1 MQKIW
6 RNYPEYSCK
15 SGKGEHTKMTTQ
27 KKIMRHFPQAA
38 FSVLAFIPALNGC
51 FSPAPENRPASSALN
66 LDSVPSLPT
75 VDAAQLKISD
85 IVVAQFNNPK
95 LQGAVQPYIDFRYS
109 GSTDYVEA
117 KTCIE
122 ATGACVD
129 SKNIFENNATLA
141 NAPDGSRVI
150 VKLRACVNPGRS
162 SGSSNCGPW
171 FEKEYTQ
178 WAAEDKSKS
187 ALVEEYEA
195 IEREVKNLDKQ
206 LKAVL
211 NLLQVRA
218 EKCKPASAGAK
229 DLLDAEKGMITAITK
244 LGGGIVGAIGKKL
257 TESPPAKPKAEAS
270 PATTEPVLPP
280 ATTIGTDNSVIALT
294 SENSLSLSGGSSN
307 KEIIVAQAKEH
318 LPKIFKFL
326 GDALKKKSEAQ
337 KKLADEKSA
346 TPAAAPEAAGS
357 SPASGAAAEKAA
369 QTLTKAA
376 ADGPFKWAPIID
388 ALPSLAEG
396 IFDLSNADRKV
407 AQEGICVDA
416 LSAKQGEAIEFAKA
430 EAGQSILRL
439 SQRLQSVRA
448 KIGGKP

>member
-1 MQKIW
+1 
-6 RNYPEYSCK
+6 
-15 SGKGEHTKMTTQ
+15 MTTQ

-122 ATGACVD
+122 ATGTCVD

-211 NLLQVRA
+211 NLLQMRA

>member
-1 MQKIW
+1 
-6 RNYPEYSCK
+6 
-15 SGKGEHTKMTTQ
+15 MTTQ

-357 SPASGAAAEKAA
+357 SPASGDSSTTPPTEPSSKEPGKPGAAAEQAA

-407 AQEGICVDA
+407 ALEGICVDA
-416 LSAKQGEAIEFAKA
+416 LSTKQGEAIAFAKA
-430 EAGQSILRL
+430 EAEQSILRL

>member
-1 MQKIW
+1 
-6 RNYPEYSCK
+6 
-15 SGKGEHTKMTTQ
+15 MTTQ
-27 KKIMRHFPQAA
+27 KKIRRHFPQAA
-38 FSVLAFIPALNGC
+38 CSLLAFMPALNGC
-51 FSPAPENRPASSALN
+51 FSPAPENKPASSALN

-95 LQGAVQPYIDFRYS
+95 LQGAVQPFIDFRYS

-141 NAPDGSRVI
+141 NAPDGARVI

-162 SGSSNCGPW
+162 SGSSNCGSW

-178 WAAEDKSKS
+178 WAAADKSKS

-195 IEREVKNLDKQ
+195 IDREVKNLDKQ

-257 TESPPAKPKAEAS
+257 TESPPAKPDAS
-270 PATTEPVLPP
+270 SAGTSTLPP

-307 KEIIVAQAKEH
+307 KEIIVAQAAEH
-318 LPKIFKFL
+318 VPKIFKFL
-326 GDALKKKSEAQ
+326 GDALKKKADAQ
-337 KKLADEKSA
+337 KKLADEKTD
-346 TPAAAPEAAGS
+346 TPAAAPEAAGG
-357 SPASGAAAEKAA
+357 SPASGDSSTTPPTEPSSKESGKPGDASADAA
-369 QTLTKAA
+369 QKLAKATA
-376 ADGPFKWAPIID
+376 AGPFKWAPIID

-416 LSAKQGEAIEFAKA
+416 LSTKQGEAIEFAKA

-439 SQRLQSVRA
+439 QQRLQSVRA

>member
-1 MQKIW
+1 
-6 RNYPEYSCK
+6 
-15 SGKGEHTKMTTQ
+15 MTTQ

-38 FSVLAFIPALNGC
+38 CSLLAFMPAINGC
-51 FSPAPENRPASSALN
+51 FSPAPENRPASTALN

-141 NAPDGSRVI
+141 NAPDGARVI

-162 SGSSNCGPW
+162 SGSSNCGSW

-178 WAAEDKSKS
+178 WAAADKSKS
-187 ALVEEYEA
+187 ALAEEYEA

-211 NLLQVRA
+211 DLLQVRA
-218 EKCKPASAGAK
+218 EKCKPASAGVK
-229 DLLDAEKGMITAITK
+229 DLLDAEKGVITAITK

-257 TESPPAKPKAEAS
+257 TESPPAKSDARSAGTS
-270 PATTEPVLPP
+270 TLPP
-280 ATTIGTDNSVIALT
+280 ATTIGTDNRDIALT

-307 KEIIVAQAKEH
+307 KEIIVAQAAEH
-318 LPKIFKFL
+318 VPKIFKFL
-326 GDALKKKSEAQ
+326 GDALKKKADAQ
-337 KKLADEKSA
+337 KKLADEKSD
-346 TPAAAPEAAGS
+346 TPAAAREAAEG
-357 SPASGAAAEKAA
+357 SPAPGAAAEKAA

-430 EAGQSILRL
+430 EAGQSVLRL
-439 SQRLQSVRA
+439 QQRLQSVRA

>member
-1 MQKIW
+1 
-6 RNYPEYSCK
+6 
-15 SGKGEHTKMTTQ
+15 MTTQ